1 MPYRLARQADGLR
14 QTARLWW
21 WLTGLGM
28 VLAVAF
34 LVALASGVFT
44 RAEGAFFT
52 GLGAVFGLVA
62 GARARRLCLQAQRLQ
77 HVQALWQRMDYAPR
91 AWRQFALARQAYEY
105 AHQDDTIV
113 LRLATAAFAFGALV
127 LVGSGAAFVL
137 GHSPGIASWTA
148 MGLWLLGS
156 GIWLARVALR
166 YRARKAL
173 MHSLGPSPDGEALDL
188 RRVA

>member
-1 MPYRLARQADGLR
+1 MPYRLDRQADGLR
-14 QTARLWW
+14 HMARLWW

-28 VLAVAF
+28 VLAVAIV
-34 LVALASGVFT
+34 VALASGVFT

-52 GLGAVFGLVA
+52 GLGAVLGLVA

-77 HVQALWQRMDYAPR
+77 HVHALWQRMDNAPR

-113 LRLATAAFAFGALV
+113 LRLATAAFAFGALA

-137 GHSPGIASWTA
+137 GHRPGIAVWTA
-148 MGLWLLGS
+148 VGLWIFGA
-156 GIWLARVALR
+156 GVWLVRVGLR

-173 MHSLGPSPDGEALDL
+173 MQDLGPMPRERGLDL

>member
-14 QTARLWW
+14 HTARLWW

-52 GLGAVFGLVA
+52 GLGAVSGLVA
-62 GARARRLCLQAQRLQ
+62 GARARWLCLQAQRLQ
-77 HVQALWQRMDYAPR
+77 QVQVLWQRMDNAPR

-105 AHQDDTIV
+105 AHQDDAAV
-113 LRLATAAFAFGALV
+113 LRLAMAAFALGACALV
-127 LVGSGAAFVL
+127 GNGAAFVL
-137 GHSPGIASWTA
+137 GHSPGVASWTA
-148 MGLWLLGS
+148 TGLWLLGS
-156 GIWLARVALR
+156 GIGLVRVGLR

-173 MHSLGPSPDGEALDL
+173 MLGLGPSPEQEELQLL
-188 RRVA
+188 RAA